1 MKYLTAMVLAIL
13 ISAPSK
19 ASEPNFPT
27 DDWNYW
33 AAVGEAQLS
42 FLFFDIY
49 KSTLLTPTGE
59 YQLGTDVSP
68 HPLALSITYQRQI
81 SQQELLDATVEQW
94 QKLGYSRGDTTSWQS
109 RLQAVFP
116 NVEEGHQL
124 IYVTDGESGQF
135 YSRKPDTDSA
145 GGNLI
150 GQVDDESLND
160 AFLAIWL
167 SPKTQYP
174 KLRENLLGIN
184 R

>member
-1 MKYLTAMVLAIL
+1 MKYLTAIVLAIV
-13 ISAPSK
+13 ISAPSN
-19 ASEPNFPT
+19 ASKPDFST
-27 DDWNYW
+27 DDWNNW
-33 AAVGEAQLS
+33 TAVGEAQLS

-49 KSTLLTPTGE
+49 QSMLLTPTGE
-59 YQLGTDVSP
+59 YQLSNDVSP

-94 QKLGYSRGDTTSWQS
+94 QKLGYSRREMTSWH
-109 RLQAVFP
+109 RTLQTVFP
-116 NVEEGHQL
+116 NVKKGHQL
-124 IYVTDGESGQF
+124 IYVTNGKSGQF
-135 YSRKPDTDSA
+135 YSRKSATDNA
-145 GGNLI
+145 NGNLI

-167 SPKTQYP
+167 SPETQYP